1 MRYVNGKTGEKME
14 ALDKQFGIT
23 DAGSTVEA
31 EIRAG
36 ITTFLTMA
44 YILLVNPSMLAGTG
58 IGFENALFATAIAA
72 FVGCTVM
79 GLWANLPFALAPGMG
94 LNAYFTFAV
103 VGAMGVAWEVALAA
117 VFIEGLIFLVI
128 SLPQVGWRT
137 EMINSIPTD
146 LKIATGAGIGMF
158 LALIGLEETG
168 IVVNNGV
175 TLVDLGAH
183 ASWTHQSGELIAL
196 VGLIAIAGMMAR
208 GMNGAIIYG
217 IAGMSVLAWI
227 MGTDAIGMPV
237 TDPYNMLGNAD
248 MVVVYGNDAVEA
260 VPHWACAADWWMVPE
275 GASHGTSVTWDD
287 GTEVC
292 LYAAT
297 DVSVIVNAAAGW
309 GDPVAIAPEIGFGEG
324 KMFST
329 EALTATGAVGSAL
342 SALGDIGSDGGTS
355 IGDFIL
361 IMIAFMFVDIFD
373 TAGTLYSVGRAA
385 GYVDENDELQN
396 SDEAFMSDAAATI
409 VGAMV
414 GTSTTTTYIESAAGV
429 EEGGKTGLTAVT
441 VGVLMLSG
449 LFMSGLFKAI
459 PQFAMATALV
469 VVGALMMK
477 QVADIDWGNSEIAI
491 PAFLTMV
498 LMPFTFSIAD
508 GIAWGIISYV
518 AIQMIAGKAKDIN
531 VVMWTLF
538 ALMSMFYLGPGEH
551 TTFEWIVSTIG
562 L

>member
-1 MRYVNGKTGEKME
+1 ME

-23 DAGSTVEA
+23 DAGSTVET

-44 YILLVNPSMLAGTG
+44 YILLVNPAMLSNAG
-58 IGFENALFATAIAA
+58 IGFEEALFATAIAA

-103 VGAMGVAWEVALAA
+103 VGAMGIAWEVALAA
-117 VFIEGLIFLVI
+117 VLVEGIIFMVI
-128 SLPQVGWRT
+128 SIPQIGWRT

-168 IVVNNGV
+168 IVVNHGV
-175 TLVDLGAH
+175 TLVDLPPTGM
-183 ASWTHQSGELIAL
+183 WEYDSGELIAL
-196 VGLIAIAGMMAR
+196 VGLIVIAGMMAR
-208 GMNGAIIYG
+208 GIKGAIIYG
-217 IAGMSVLAWI
+217 ILGMSIYGWAVGA
-227 MGTDAIGMPV
+227 

-248 MVVVYGNDAVEA
+248 MVVVYSNDAIEA

-287 GTEVC
+287 GTVVC
-292 LYAAT
+292 LYPGT
-297 DVSVIVNAAAGW
+297 DVSVIVNAASGW
-309 GDPVAIAPEIGFGEG
+309 GVEEAAAPALGDIL
-324 KMFST
+324 ST
-329 EALTATGAVGSAL
+329 DALTATGAMGAAVT
-342 SALGDIGSDGGTS
+342 ALGDIGSVDGTS

-361 IMIAFMFVDIFD
+361 VMIAFMFVDIFD

-385 GYVDENDELQN
+385 GYVDENDELKN

-409 VGAMV
+409 VGALV

-449 LFMSGLFKAI
+449 LFLSGLFKAI

-477 QVADIDWGNSEIAI
+477 QVADIDWGNAEIAL

-518 AIQMIAGKAKDIN
+518 AIQMIVGKAKDVN

-538 ALMSMFYLGPGEH
+538 ALMSMFYLGPGDM
-551 TTFEWIVSTIG
+551 TTFEFIVDKIPG

>member
-1 MRYVNGKTGEKME
+1 
-14 ALDKQFGIT
+14 
-23 DAGSTVEA
+23 
-31 EIRAG
+31 
-36 ITTFLTMA
+36 
-44 YILLVNPSMLAGTG
+44 
-58 IGFENALFATAIAA
+58 
-72 FVGCTVM
+72 
-79 GLWANLPFALAPGMG
+79 
-94 LNAYFTFAV
+94 
-103 VGAMGVAWEVALAA
+103 
-117 VFIEGLIFLVI
+117 
-128 SLPQVGWRT
+128 
-137 EMINSIPTD
+137 
-146 LKIATGAGIGMF
+146 
-158 LALIGLEETG
+158 
-168 IVVNNGV
+168 
-175 TLVDLGAH
+175 
-183 ASWTHQSGELIAL
+183 
-196 VGLIAIAGMMAR
+196 
-208 GMNGAIIYG
+208 
-217 IAGMSVLAWI
+217 
-227 MGTDAIGMPV
+227 
-237 TDPYNMLGNAD
+237 MLGNAD
-248 MVVVYGNDAVEA
+248 MVVVYGNDAIEA

-287 GTEVC
+287 GTVVC
-292 LYAAT
+292 LYPGT
-297 DVSVIVNAAAGW
+297 DVSVIVNAASGW
-309 GDPVAIAPEIGFGEG
+309 GSDTVAAPALGDIL
-324 KMFST
+324 T
-329 EALTATGAVGSAL
+329 TDALTATGAVGA
-342 SALGDIGSDGGTS
+342 AIMDGFGDIGADGGTS

-409 VGAMV
+409 VGALV

-449 LFMSGLFKAI
+449 LFLSGLFQAI

-477 QVADIDWGNSEIAI
+477 QVADIDWGNSEIAV

-518 AIQMIAGKAKDIN
+518 AIQMIVGKAKDVN

-551 TTFEWIVSTIG
+551 TTFEWIVDLVG